1 MARVAMVTRTVT
13 ESTLAI
19 KCANT
24 DTEAFE
30 TVAVVVAGDY
40 KEDSATI
47 KTVARRAIKDRKEL
61 VFMSCTVVSK
71 KETLYGM
78 TEEEFLAHAQVLPPR
93 GTKAEEI

>member
-13 ESTLAI
+13 ETTLAI

-24 DTEAFE
+24 ETEAFE
-30 TVAVVVAGDY
+30 VVEAVVAGDY
-40 KEDSATI
+40 KEDSATL

-78 TEEEFLAHAQVLPPR
+78 TEEEFVSHATVLPPR
-93 GTKAEEI
+93 GSKEN

>member
-24 DTEAFE
+24 ETEAFE
-30 TVAVVVAGDY
+30 VVEVTVAGDY
-40 KEDSATI
+40 KEDSATL
-47 KTVARRAIKDRKEL
+47 KTVARRAIKDRKDL
-61 VFMSCTVVSK
+61 VFMSCAIVSK

-78 TEEEFLAHAQVLPPR
+78 TEEDFVAHAQILPPR
-93 GTKAEEI
+93 VSKAEEN